1 MTGQTT
7 AAPSRGWQGA
17 VLKLFG
23 ADDYTLQVTSTEVVT
38 EHYVR
43 VGFTGGGLL
52 TEKSSH
58 PTMWL
63 RLWFEANGK
72 PHQRGYTL
80 VDPDPATDTFDIE
93 FAIHD
98 GTAARWAQTV
108 RPGAQITA
116 TLMGSKFAFPDP
128 APAGW
133 LVAGDPASLP
143 AINSLLDAIS
153 ASSEPTV
160 PVTIWFEYQH
170 ESDRDLPF
178 RSRPNDTVHWVARDS
193 GTTALLDAVRAAAT
207 ASPDHFGWVALE
219 AATTRA
225 VAGIFRNDFGLSRKA
240 VKAQAYWTCLL
251 YTSDAADE

>member
-1 MTGQTT
+1 MAEQTT
-7 AAPSRGWQGA
+7 AAPSKGWQGA

-23 ADDYTLQVTSTEVVT
+23 GDDYTLRVTRAEVVT

-52 TEKSSH
+52 TEKPVH

-63 RLWFEANGK
+63 RLWFEADGK
-72 PHQRGYTL
+72 LHQRGYTL
-80 VDPDPATDTFDIE
+80 VDPDPAADTFDIE

-108 RPGAQITA
+108 EPGAEINA

-128 APAGW
+128 APTGW
-133 LVAGDPASLP
+133 LLAGDPASLA
-143 AINSLLDAIS
+143 AINSILDAIS

-170 ESDRDLPF
+170 ESDRDLPL
-178 RSRPNDTVHWVARDS
+178 RARPTDTVHWIAREPGTSTLVDS
-193 GTTALLDAVRAAAT
+193 VRAAAT
-207 ASPDHFGWVALE
+207 RSPDHFGWVALE
-219 AATTRA
+219 AASTRA
-225 VAGIFRNDFGLSRKA
+225 VSGIFKNDFGLSRKA
-240 VKAQAYWTCLL
+240 VKAQAYWTEGK
-251 YTSDAADE
+251 SAG